1 MHAIA
6 FTALYL
12 CRKYQAMI
20 KSMTG
25 FGKAT
30 VELPGKKITVEV
42 KSLNSKQLDASIKI
56 PSSYKDKELEIRSEI
71 TKILE
76 RGKIDFYLSVEI
88 SGDQSNYTIN
98 KPLVL
103 HYYNELKALS
113 EEIGETIELLPLALK
128 MPDVLKTVREDID
141 EEEWS
146 HVLIAVDEALTKAD
160 LFRTEEGTLLAKDFE
175 YRIGLIRKYMLEV
188 VPFEKARVPVIRER
202 LMKDINE
209 LVDSSKFDPNRFEQE
224 LIYYIEKLDITEE
237 KVRLAKHIDY
247 FLNTIKEEGSQGK
260 KLAFITQE
268 LGREINTMGSKAND
282 AEIQKLVVQMKDEL
296 EKIKEQLMNIL

>member
-1 MHAIA
+1 
-6 FTALYL
+6 
-12 CRKYQAMI
+12 MI

-76 RGKIDFYLSVEI
+76 RGKIDFYLNVEI

-98 KPLVL
+98 KPLVI

-113 EEIGETIELLPLALK
+113 EEIGETLELLPLALK

-146 HVLIAVDEALTKAD
+146 HVLIAVDDALTQAD
-160 LFRTEEGTLLAKDFE
+160 HFRIEEGTLLAKDFE
-175 YRIGLIRKYMLEV
+175 FRIGLIRKYMTEV
-188 VPFEKARVPVIRER
+188 VPFEKARVPAVRER
-202 LMKDINE
+202 LMRDIAD
-209 LVDSSKFDPNRFEQE
+209 LSDSSKFDPNRIEQE

-247 FLNTIKEEGSQGK
+247 FLATIKEAGSQGK

-282 AEIQKLVVQMKDEL
+282 ADIQKLVVQMKDEL

>member
-1 MHAIA
+1 
-6 FTALYL
+6 
-12 CRKYQAMI
+12 MI

-42 KSLNSKQLDASIKI
+42 KSLNSKQLDASIKM
-56 PSSYKDKELEIRSEI
+56 PSAYKDKELEIRSEI
-71 TKILE
+71 TKVFE
-76 RGKIDFYLSVEI
+76 RGKIDFYLNVEI

-98 KPLVL
+98 KPLVI

-113 EEIGETIELLPLALK
+113 EEIGETLELLPLALK

-141 EEEWS
+141 EDEWN
-146 HVLIAVDEALTKAD
+146 HVRIAVDDALKQAD
-160 LFRTEEGTLLAKDFE
+160 NFRIEEGTLLAKDFE
-175 YRIGLIRKYMLEV
+175 YRIGLIRQYSIDV
-188 VPFEKARVPVIRER
+188 IPFEKARIPQVRER
-202 LMKDINE
+202 LMRDIAD
-209 LVDSSKFDPNRFEQE
+209 LSDSSKFDPNRIEQE

-247 FLNTIKEEGSQGK
+247 FLATIKEDGSQGK
-260 KLAFITQE
+260 KLGFITQE

-282 AEIQKLVVQMKDEL
+282 ADIQKLVVQMKDEL

>member
-1 MHAIA
+1 
-6 FTALYL
+6 
-12 CRKYQAMI
+12 MI

-42 KSLNSKQLDASIKI
+42 KSLNSKQLDASIKM
-56 PSSYKDKELEIRSEI
+56 PNSYKDKELEIRSEI

-76 RGKIDFYLSVEI
+76 RGKIDFYLNVEI

-98 KPLVL
+98 KPLVI

-113 EEIGETIELLPLALK
+113 EEIGETLELLPLALK

-141 EEEWS
+141 ENEWS
-146 HVLIAVDEALTKAD
+146 HVLIAVDEALNQAD
-160 LFRTEEGTLLAKDFE
+160 HFRIEEGTLLAKDFE
-175 YRIGLIRKYMLEV
+175 YRIGLIRQYSIDV
-188 VPFEKARVPVIRER
+188 IPFEKARIPAVRER
-202 LMKDINE
+202 LMRDIAD
-209 LVDSSKFDPNRFEQE
+209 LSDSSKFDPNRIEQE

-247 FLNTIKEEGSQGK
+247 FLATIKEEGSQGK
-260 KLAFITQE
+260 KLGFITQE

-282 AEIQKLVVQMKDEL
+282 ADIQKLVVQMKDEL

>member
-1 MHAIA
+1 
-6 FTALYL
+6 
-12 CRKYQAMI
+12 MI

-88 SGDQSNYTIN
+88 SGDQSNYAIN
-98 KPLVL
+98 KPLVI
-103 HYYNELKALS
+103 HYYNELKALA
-113 EEIGETIELLPLALK
+113 EEIGETLELLPLALK

-141 EEEWS
+141 EDEWN

-160 LFRTEEGTLLAKDFE
+160 QFRTEEGALLAKDFE

-188 VPFEKARVPVIRER
+188 VPFEKARVPAIRER
-202 LMKDINE
+202 LMHDIAE
-209 LVDSSKFDPNRFEQE
+209 LVVSAKFDPNRFEQE

-247 FLNTIKEEGSQGK
+247 FLATIKESGSQGK

-282 AEIQKLVVQMKDEL
+282 ADIQKLVVQMKDEL

>member
-1 MHAIA
+1 
-6 FTALYL
+6 
-12 CRKYQAMI
+12 MI

-25 FGKAT
+25 FGKAI

-56 PSSYKDKELEIRSEI
+56 PSTYKDKELEIRTEI

-76 RGKIDFYLSVEI
+76 RGKIDFYLTVEI
-88 SGDQSNYTIN
+88 SGDQSNYAIN

-103 HYYNELKALS
+103 HYYKELKSLS
-113 EEIGETIELLPLALK
+113 EEVGENAELLPSILK

-141 EEEWS
+141 EEEWR
-146 HVLIAVDEALTKAD
+146 HVQVAIADALHQAD
-160 LFRTEEGTLLAKDFE
+160 RFRIEEGALLSKDFE
-175 YRIGLIRKYMLEV
+175 HRIELIRKYMNDV
-188 VPFEKARVPVIRER
+188 TPFEKARVPIIRER
-202 LMKDINE
+202 LMHDISE
-209 LVDSSKFDPNRFEQE
+209 LADSSKFDPNRFEQE

-247 FLNTIKEEGSQGK
+247 FLNTLNEAGSQGK

-282 AEIQKLVVQMKDEL
+282 ADIQKLVVQMKDEL

>member
-1 MHAIA
+1 
-6 FTALYL
+6 
-12 CRKYQAMI
+12 MI

-202 LMKDINE
+202 LMKDITE

-282 AEIQKLVVQMKDEL
+282 ADIQKLVVQMKDEL

>member
-1 MHAIA
+1 
-6 FTALYL
+6 
-12 CRKYQAMI
+12 MI

-42 KSLNSKQLDASIKI
+42 KSLNSKQLDASIKM
-56 PSSYKDKELEIRSEI
+56 PSAYKDKELEIRSEI

-76 RGKIDFYLSVEI
+76 RGKIDFYLNVEI

-98 KPLVL
+98 KPLVI

-113 EEIGETIELLPLALK
+113 EEIGETLELLPLALK

-141 EEEWS
+141 EDEWN
-146 HVLIAVDEALTKAD
+146 HVLIAVNDALNQAD
-160 LFRTEEGTLLAKDFE
+160 NFRIEEGELLAKDFE
-175 YRIGLIRKYMLEV
+175 FRIGLIRQYSIDV
-188 VPFEKARVPVIRER
+188 IPFEKARIPLVRER
-202 LMKDINE
+202 LMRDIAD
-209 LVDSSKFDPNRFEQE
+209 LSDSSKFDPNRIEQE

-247 FLNTIKEEGSQGK
+247 FLATIKEDGSQGK
-260 KLAFITQE
+260 KLGFITQE

-282 AEIQKLVVQMKDEL
+282 ADIQKLVVQMKDEL

>member
-1 MHAIA
+1 
-6 FTALYL
+6 
-12 CRKYQAMI
+12 MI

-42 KSLNSKQLDASIKI
+42 KSLNSKQLDASIKM
-56 PSSYKDKELEIRSEI
+56 PSAYKDKELEIRSEI

-76 RGKIDFYLSVEI
+76 RGKIDFYLNVEI

-98 KPLVL
+98 KPLVI

-113 EEIGETIELLPLALK
+113 EEIGETLELLPLALK
-128 MPDVLKTVREDID
+128 MPDVLKTLREDID
-141 EEEWS
+141 EDEWN
-146 HVLIAVDEALTKAD
+146 HVLIAVDDALKQAD
-160 LFRTEEGTLLAKDFE
+160 NFRIEEGELLAKDFE
-175 YRIGLIRKYMLEV
+175 FRIGLIRQYSIDV
-188 VPFEKARVPVIRER
+188 IPFEKARIPLVRER
-202 LMKDINE
+202 LMRDIAD
-209 LVDSSKFDPNRFEQE
+209 LSDSSKFDPNRIEQE

-247 FLNTIKEEGSQGK
+247 FLATIKEDGSQGK
-260 KLAFITQE
+260 KLGFITQE

-282 AEIQKLVVQMKDEL
+282 ADIQKLVVMMKDEL

>member
-1 MHAIA
+1 
-6 FTALYL
+6 
-12 CRKYQAMI
+12 MI

-42 KSLNSKQLDASIKI
+42 KSLNSKQLDASIKM
-56 PSSYKDKELEIRSEI
+56 PSAYKDKELEIRSEI

-76 RGKIDFYLSVEI
+76 RGKIDFYLNVEI

-98 KPLVL
+98 KPLVI

-113 EEIGETIELLPLALK
+113 EEIGETLELLPLALK

-141 EEEWS
+141 EDEWN
-146 HVLIAVDEALTKAD
+146 HVRIAVYEALNQAD
-160 LFRTEEGTLLAKDFE
+160 YFRIEEGTLLAKDFE
-175 YRIGLIRKYMLEV
+175 YRIGLIRQYSIDV
-188 VPFEKARVPVIRER
+188 IPFEKARIPLVRER
-202 LMKDINE
+202 LMRDIAD
-209 LVDSSKFDPNRFEQE
+209 LSDSSKFDPNRIEQE

-247 FLNTIKEEGSQGK
+247 FLATIKEDGSQGK
-260 KLAFITQE
+260 KLGFITQE

-282 AEIQKLVVQMKDEL
+282 ADIQKLVVQMKDEL

>member
-1 MHAIA
+1 
-6 FTALYL
+6 
-12 CRKYQAMI
+12 MI

-42 KSLNSKQLDASIKI
+42 KSLNSKQLDASIKM
-56 PSSYKDKELEIRSEI
+56 PSAYKDKELEIRSEI

-76 RGKIDFYLSVEI
+76 RGKIDFYLNVEI

-98 KPLVL
+98 KPLVI

-113 EEIGETIELLPLALK
+113 EEIGETLELLPLALK

-141 EEEWS
+141 EDEWN
-146 HVLIAVDEALTKAD
+146 HVLIAVDDALNQAD
-160 LFRTEEGTLLAKDFE
+160 YFRIEEGTLLAKDFE
-175 YRIGLIRKYMLEV
+175 YRIGLIRQYSIDV
-188 VPFEKARVPVIRER
+188 IPFEKARIPQVRER
-202 LMKDINE
+202 LMRDIAD
-209 LVDSSKFDPNRFEQE
+209 LSDSSKFDPNRIEQE

-247 FLNTIKEEGSQGK
+247 FLATIKEDGSQGK
-260 KLAFITQE
+260 KLGFITQE

-282 AEIQKLVVQMKDEL
+282 ADIQKLVVQMKDEL

>member
-1 MHAIA
+1 
-6 FTALYL
+6 
-12 CRKYQAMI
+12 MI

-42 KSLNSKQLDASIKI
+42 KSLNSKSLDASIKM

-76 RGKIDFYLSVEI
+76 RGKIDFYLNVEI

-113 EEIGETIELLPLALK
+113 EEIGETLELLPLALK

-141 EEEWS
+141 EDEWS
-146 HVLIAVDEALTKAD
+146 HVLIAVDDALNQANH
-160 LFRTEEGTLLAKDFE
+160 FRIEEGTLLAKDFE
-175 YRIGLIRKYMLEV
+175 YRIGLIRQYSIDV
-188 VPFEKARVPVIRER
+188 IPFEKARIPQVRER
-202 LMKDINE
+202 LMRDIAD
-209 LVDSSKFDPNRFEQE
+209 LSDSSKFDPNRIEQE

-247 FLNTIKEEGSQGK
+247 FLATIKEDGSQGK
-260 KLAFITQE
+260 KLGFITQE

-282 AEIQKLVVQMKDEL
+282 ADIQKLVVQMKDEL

>member
-1 MHAIA
+1 
-6 FTALYL
+6 
-12 CRKYQAMI
+12 MI

-42 KSLNSKQLDASIKI
+42 KSLNSKQLDASIKM
-56 PSSYKDKELEIRSEI
+56 PSAYKDKELEIRSEI

-76 RGKIDFYLSVEI
+76 RGKIDFYLNVEI

-98 KPLVL
+98 KPLVI

-113 EEIGETIELLPLALK
+113 EEIGETLELLPLALK

-141 EEEWS
+141 EDEWN
-146 HVLIAVDEALTKAD
+146 HVLIAVEDALNQAD
-160 LFRTEEGTLLAKDFE
+160 NFRIEEGALLAKDFE
-175 YRIGLIRKYMLEV
+175 YRIGLIRQYSIDV
-188 VPFEKARVPVIRER
+188 IPFEKARIPQVRER
-202 LMKDINE
+202 LMRDIAD
-209 LVDSSKFDPNRFEQE
+209 LSDSSKFDPNRIEQE

-247 FLNTIKEEGSQGK
+247 FLATIKEDGSQGK
-260 KLAFITQE
+260 KLGFITQE

-282 AEIQKLVVQMKDEL
+282 ADIQKLVVQMKDEL

>member
-1 MHAIA
+1 
-6 FTALYL
+6 
-12 CRKYQAMI
+12 MI

-42 KSLNSKQLDASIKI
+42 KSLNSKQLDASIKM
-56 PSSYKDKELEIRSEI
+56 PSAYKDKELEIRSEI
-71 TKILE
+71 TKVFE
-76 RGKIDFYLSVEI
+76 RGKIDFYLNVEI

-98 KPLVL
+98 KPLVI

-113 EEIGETIELLPLALK
+113 EEIGETLELLPLALK

-141 EEEWS
+141 EDEWN
-146 HVLIAVDEALTKAD
+146 HVRIAVDDALKQAD
-160 LFRTEEGTLLAKDFE
+160 NFRIEEGTLLAKDFE
-175 YRIGLIRKYMLEV
+175 YRIGLIRQYSIDV
-188 VPFEKARVPVIRER
+188 IPFEKARIPLVRER
-202 LMKDINE
+202 LMRDIAD
-209 LVDSSKFDPNRFEQE
+209 LSDSSKFDPNRIEQE

-247 FLNTIKEEGSQGK
+247 FLATIKEDGSQGK
-260 KLAFITQE
+260 KLGFITQE

-282 AEIQKLVVQMKDEL
+282 ADIQKLVVQMKDEL
-296 EKIKEQLMNIL
+296 EKVKEQLMNIL

>member
-1 MHAIA
+1 
-6 FTALYL
+6 
-12 CRKYQAMI
+12 MI

-42 KSLNSKQLDASIKI
+42 KSLNSKQLDASIKM
-56 PSSYKDKELEIRSEI
+56 PSAYKDKELEIRSEI

-76 RGKIDFYLSVEI
+76 RGKIDFYLNVEI

-98 KPLVL
+98 KPLVI

-141 EEEWS
+141 EDEWN
-146 HVLIAVDEALTKAD
+146 HVLIAVDDALKQAD
-160 LFRTEEGTLLAKDFE
+160 NFRIEEGTLLAKDFE
-175 YRIGLIRKYMLEV
+175 YRIGLIRQYSIDV
-188 VPFEKARVPVIRER
+188 IPFEKARIPLVRER
-202 LMKDINE
+202 LMRDIAD
-209 LVDSSKFDPNRFEQE
+209 LSDSSKFDPNRIEQE

-247 FLNTIKEEGSQGK
+247 FLATIKEDGSQGK
-260 KLAFITQE
+260 KLGFITQE

-282 AEIQKLVVQMKDEL
+282 ADIQKLVVQMKDEL

>member
-1 MHAIA
+1 
-6 FTALYL
+6 
-12 CRKYQAMI
+12 MI

-88 SGDQSNYTIN
+88 SGDQSNYAIN

-202 LMKDINE
+202 LMKDITE

-247 FLNTIKEEGSQGK
+247 FQNTIKEEGSQGK

-282 AEIQKLVVQMKDEL
+282 ADIQKLVVQMKDEL

>member
-1 MHAIA
+1 
-6 FTALYL
+6 
-12 CRKYQAMI
+12 MI

-98 KPLVL
+98 KPLVI

-113 EEIGETIELLPLALK
+113 EEIGESIELLPLALK

-188 VPFEKARVPVIRER
+188 VPFEKARVPLIRER
-202 LMKDINE
+202 LMKDITE
-209 LVDSSKFDPNRFEQE
+209 LVDSSKFDPNR
-224 LIYYIEKLDITEE
+224 
-237 KVRLAKHIDY
+237 
-247 FLNTIKEEGSQGK
+247 
-260 KLAFITQE
+260 
-268 LGREINTMGSKAND
+268 
-282 AEIQKLVVQMKDEL
+282 
-296 EKIKEQLMNIL
+296 

>member
-1 MHAIA
+1 
-6 FTALYL
+6 
-12 CRKYQAMI
+12 MI

-42 KSLNSKQLDASIKI
+42 KSLNSKQLDASIKM
-56 PSSYKDKELEIRSEI
+56 PSAYKDKELEIRSEI
-71 TKILE
+71 TKVLE
-76 RGKIDFYLSVEI
+76 RGKIDFYLNVEI

-98 KPLVL
+98 KPLVI

-113 EEIGETIELLPLALK
+113 EEIGETLELLPLALK

-141 EEEWS
+141 EDEWN
-146 HVLIAVDEALTKAD
+146 HVRIAVDDALKQAD
-160 LFRTEEGTLLAKDFE
+160 NFRIEEGTLLAKDFE
-175 YRIGLIRKYMLEV
+175 YRIGLIRQYSIDV
-188 VPFEKARVPVIRER
+188 IPFEKARIPLVRER
-202 LMKDINE
+202 LMRDIAD
-209 LVDSSKFDPNRFEQE
+209 LSDSSKFDPNRIEQE

-247 FLNTIKEEGSQGK
+247 FLATIKEDGSQGK
-260 KLAFITQE
+260 KLGFITQE

-282 AEIQKLVVQMKDEL
+282 ADIQKLVVQMKDEL
-296 EKIKEQLMNIL
+296 EKVKEQLMNIL

>member
-1 MHAIA
+1 
-6 FTALYL
+6 
-12 CRKYQAMI
+12 MI

-42 KSLNSKQLDASIKI
+42 KSLNSKSLDASIKM
-56 PSSYKDKELEIRSEI
+56 PSSYKDKEMEIRSEI

-76 RGKIDFYLSVEI
+76 RGKIDFYLNVEI

-113 EEIGETIELLPLALK
+113 EEIGETLELLPLALK

-141 EEEWS
+141 EDEWS
-146 HVLIAVDEALTKAD
+146 HVLIAVDDALNQANH
-160 LFRTEEGTLLAKDFE
+160 FRIEEGTLLAKDFE
-175 YRIGLIRKYMLEV
+175 YRIGLIRQYSIDV
-188 VPFEKARVPVIRER
+188 IPFEKARIPQVRER
-202 LMKDINE
+202 LMRDIAD
-209 LVDSSKFDPNRFEQE
+209 LSDSSKFDPNRIEQE

-247 FLNTIKEEGSQGK
+247 FLATIKEDGSQGK
-260 KLAFITQE
+260 KLGFITQE

-282 AEIQKLVVQMKDEL
+282 ADIQKLVVQMKDEL

>member
-1 MHAIA
+1 
-6 FTALYL
+6 
-12 CRKYQAMI
+12 MI

-56 PSSYKDKELEIRSEI
+56 PGSYKDKELEIRSEI

-202 LMKDINE
+202 LMKDITE

-282 AEIQKLVVQMKDEL
+282 ADIQKLVVQMKDEL

>member
-1 MHAIA
+1 
-6 FTALYL
+6 
-12 CRKYQAMI
+12 MI

-42 KSLNSKQLDASIKI
+42 KSLNSKQLDASIKM
-56 PSSYKDKELEIRSEI
+56 PGSYKDKELEIRSEI

-113 EEIGETIELLPLALK
+113 EEIGETLELLPLALK

-141 EEEWS
+141 EEEWI
-146 HVLIAVDEALTKAD
+146 HVLVAVDDALTQAD
-160 LFRTEEGTLLAKDFE
+160 QFRIEEGTLLAKDFE
-175 YRIGLIRKYMLEV
+175 YRIGLIRKYMTDV
-188 VPFEKARVPVIRER
+188 IPFEKARIPAVRER
-202 LMKDINE
+202 LMHDIAD
-209 LVDSSKFDPNRFEQE
+209 LSDSSKFDPNRIEQE

-247 FLNTIKEEGSQGK
+247 FLATIKEDGAQGK
-260 KLAFITQE
+260 KLGFITQE

-282 AEIQKLVVQMKDEL
+282 ADIQKLVVQMKDEL

>member
-1 MHAIA
+1 
-6 FTALYL
+6 
-12 CRKYQAMI
+12 MI

-25 FGKAT
+25 FGKAI

-56 PSSYKDKELEIRSEI
+56 PGSYKEKELEIRSKI
-71 TKILE
+71 TKLLE

-88 SGDQSNYTIN
+88 SGDQSNYAIN
-98 KPLVL
+98 KPLVI

-113 EEIGETIELLPLALK
+113 EEVGEDTELLPLVLK

-141 EEEWS
+141 EEEWN
-146 HVLIAVDEALTKAD
+146 HVMIAVHEALTKAD
-160 LFRTEEGTLLAKDFE
+160 QFRIEEGALLAKDFAL
-175 YRIGLIRKYMLEV
+175 RIELIRKYMMEV
-188 VPFEKARVPVIRER
+188 VPFEQARVPAIRER
-202 LMKDINE
+202 LMHDIAE

-247 FLNTIKEEGSQGK
+247 FLATIKEPGSQGK

-282 AEIQKLVVQMKDEL
+282 ADIQKLVVQMKDEL